1 MNIGD
6 YVYIHLF
13 DLEKSIKNMKHLRD
27 DRFGKIANKSIV
39 KNNNG
44 NDAIVYDIH
53 LLNGK
58 RLTYRTD
65 NLTTNMIHIGDLVE
79 LIGRADISENKR
91 QSLLEQIQIILTP

>member
-13 DLEKSIKNMKHLRD
+13 DLEKSIKNMKHLRE
-27 DRFGKIANKSIV
+27 DRFGKIIKKSIV

-44 NDAIVYDIH
+44 NNVISYDIH

-58 RLTYRTD
+58 HLTYRTD

-79 LIGRADISENKR
+79 LIGRADVSEDKR
-91 QSLLEQIQIILTP
+91 QALLEQIQVILTP